1 LSEFVSK
8 IEIDYYFQNL
18 ARKIFSTWGE
28 LFGRYFGKRIIFK
41 IKNGDYRPISILPAW
56 SKAMKIVM
64 RDQMIVFDDNFS
76 LLDCLQSGF

>member
-18 ARKIFSTWGE
+18 SIKIFSTWGE
-28 LFGRYFGKRIIFK
+28 LFGENFGIRIIFK

-64 RDQMIVFDDNFS
+64 RDQIVFDDNFS